1 MNPIE
6 YMFLKLAE
14 LFGYS
19 CIDPEMADE
28 LTEEYHLLSE
38 DDILELILT
47 VLHNANAVLKK
58 LNNEKHEE
66 LADMEPARRA
76 GIKAA
81 IKHAL
86 ENDTS
91 PEESH
96 NKWLVAHEK
105 LGYKYG
111 IEIDREKLLH
121 PCMVPYYQLPETQ
134 RIKDDMFLAII
145 QSFKEKIPR

>member
-6 YMFLKLAE
+6 YLVWKFFS
-14 LFGYS
+14 LFHNEEDVI
-19 CIDPEMADE
+19 IDDHENAYFFYEDE
-28 LTEEYHLLSE
+28 
-38 DDILELILT
+38 IIELILT

-76 GIKAA
+76 SIKEA

-96 NKWLVAHEK
+96 NKWLATQEA

-111 IEIDREKLLH
+111 IEIDRVNLLH
-121 PCMVPYYQLPETQ
+121 PCMMPYENLPAEQ
-134 RIKDDMFLAII
+134 KLKDDMFVAII

>member
-6 YMFLKLAE
+6 YAFMKLAE

-19 CIDPEMADE
+19 QIELEDE
-28 LTEEYHLLSE
+28 LTEECYFLSE

-47 VLHNANAVLKK
+47 VVHNANAVLKK
-58 LNNEKHEE
+58 INGEKHEE

-81 IKHAL
+81 IKYAL
-86 ENDTS
+86 ENDTT

-96 NKWLVAHEK
+96 NKWLVAQEA

-111 IEIDREKLLH
+111 VEIDRVNLLH
-121 PCMVPYYQLPETQ
+121 PCMVPYEQLPAAQ
-134 RIKDDMFLAII
+134 KLKDDMFMSII
-145 QSFKEKIPR
+145 NSFKEKIPR

>member
-6 YMFLKLAE
+6 YAFMKLAE

-19 CIDPEMADE
+19 QIELEDE

-47 VLHNANAVLKK
+47 VVHNANAVMKK
-58 LNNEKHEE
+58 INGEKHEE

-81 IKHAL
+81 IKYAL
-86 ENDTS
+86 ENDTT
-91 PEESH
+91 PEQSH
-96 NKWLVAHEK
+96 INWLAAQEA

-111 IEIDREKLLH
+111 VEIDRVNLLH
-121 PCMVPYYQLPETQ
+121 PCMVPYEQLPAAQ
-134 RIKDDMFLAII
+134 KLKDDMFMSII
-145 QSFKEKIPR
+145 NSFKEKIPR

>member
-6 YMFLKLAE
+6 YAFMKLAE

-19 CIDPEMADE
+19 QIELEDE
-28 LTEEYHLLSE
+28 LTEECYFLSE

-47 VLHNANAVLKK
+47 VVHNANAVLKK
-58 LNNEKHEE
+58 INGEKHEE

-81 IKHAL
+81 IKYAL
-86 ENDTS
+86 ENDTT

-96 NKWLVAHEK
+96 NKWLEAQEN

-111 IEIDREKLLH
+111 IEIDRDKLLH
-121 PCMVPYYQLPETQ
+121 PCMVPYYQLPAEQ
-134 RIKDDMFLAII
+134 KLKDDMFVAII